1 MLRAFTAAFSSGI
14 MLLLVASAN
23 AGLDEELVFYLTF
36 DNVTDQRIVDE
47 FGNSL
52 DAEMVEN
59 TKIVK
64 GKYGEAIH
72 ITDEGL
78 DCVNIPSQEKVKVT
92 GEITMMTWIYYP
104 ETWKGKRMLHW
115 LDKDCHSNDWE
126 TSYGMG
132 SSDIGNGP
140 ELVLFL
146 GSRNKQ
152 GNTDR
157 QHLATLHKMGE
168 KKWHH
173 VAGSYDGQTMKIYL
187 DGKVIGKEKKEF
199 NFVGDND
206 AGVRIGCSK
215 NKPQYSFVNG
225 SIDEAAVWQRALSD
239 DEIKQAM
246 AGNFLAVSLSDKA
259 ATTWADMKRRAVTAL
274 KSENM

>member
-1 MLRAFTAAFSSGI
+1 MFRAFIAAFSSI
-14 MLLLVASAN
+14 VMLLLVPSAN
-23 AGLDEELVFYLTF
+23 ASLGEGLVFYLTF
-36 DNVTDQRIVDE
+36 DNVKDQRTVDE
-47 FGNSL
+47 SGNGL
-52 DAEMVEN
+52 DAEIVEN

-64 GKYGEAIH
+64 GKHRDAIH
-72 ITDEGL
+72 ITDDGL
-78 DCVNIPSQEKVKVT
+78 NCVNVPSQKKLKVT

-157 QHLATLHKMGE
+157 QHLATPHKMGE

-187 DGKVIGKEKKEF
+187 DGKVIDEEKKEF

-206 AGVRIGCSK
+206 ADVRIGCSK

-225 SIDEAAVWQRALSD
+225 SIDEAAVWRRALSD
-239 DEIKQAM
+239 NEIKQAM
-246 AGNFLAVSLSDKA
+246 AGNFLAVSPGNKV
-259 ATTWADMKRRAVTAL
+259 ATTWADMKRKAVTAL

>member
-1 MLRAFTAAFSSGI
+1 MFRAFIVVFSSVV

-36 DNVTDQRIVDE
+36 DNVKNQTIIDKS
-47 FGNSL
+47 GNGL
-52 DAEMVEN
+52 DAEIFEN
-59 TKIVK
+59 TEIVE
-64 GKYGEAIH
+64 GKYGEAIR
-72 ITDEGL
+72 ITGQRA
-78 DCVNIPSQEKVKVT
+78 DCVNIASQEKLKVI

-157 QHLATLHKMGE
+157 QHLATPHKMGE

-206 AGVRIGCSK
+206 ADVRIGCSK

-239 DEIKQAM
+239 EEIKQAM
-246 AGNFLAVSLSDKA
+246 TGNFLAVSPSDKV
-259 ATTWADMKRRAVTAL
+259 ATTWADMKRRVVAP
-274 KSENM
+274 